1 MVRRLAL
8 FALLAGIASA
18 SPAAAEDFAGW
29 APAGKL
35 GLTRSE
41 PVATRL
47 GNGRVLLTGGQ
58 APVPIV
64 AASELYDPAAN
75 AWTPTAPMSEARL
88 WPAMVTLPDGRA
100 LVAGGVQDAEDIKP
114 LFTGEVFD
122 PRTGAWTPTGKLH
135 AHHVRGNAVVLKD
148 GRVLLVS
155 ASGDPRDWLLGFDAA
170 LTAELYDPATNDWTL
185 TGPMAAG
192 RVAPALAL
200 LPDGR
205 VLAAG
210 GFGPGV
216 GATAEIYDPASDTWT
231 TTTPMNRARGN
242 AEAATLPDGLVL
254 VAGGDPNLA
263 GAGWAALT
271 SAEIFDPAAGTW
283 TLTGSLTQ
291 QRGGDAS
298 MATLSDGRAVF
309 VGGSTYDEP
318 DAHGV
323 INFRENTLAEVFDAT
338 SGTWSATAPTLYAH
352 SDGVAVGLLDGSLLV
367 VGGYDGRTERLLTR
381 PTPTATASPD
391 PSPTPTPTPTATS
404 TATPTPE
411 PGPQPDPR
419 SGHSDA
425 SSAAAPS
432 ARTDTA
438 VGRLTFSALPKTL
451 TSSRAGV
458 ITLKLRCGE
467 GVACRDTLTVKHGQ
481 TTLLRRAVIVA
492 AAKTV
497 TLHVKL
503 TAPTRRVLS
512 KRAVSLTVA
521 LSAAKV
527 KRSLTVRR

>member
-29 APAGKL
+29 VPAGKL
-35 GLTRSE
+35 GLTRSD

-58 APVPIV
+58 APVRIV
-64 AASELYDPAAN
+64 AASELYDPTAN
-75 AWTPTAPMSEARL
+75 SWTPAASMSEARL
-88 WPAMVTLPDGRA
+88 WPTMVTLPDGRA
-100 LVAGGVQDAEDIKP
+100 LVAGGVQDADDIKP

-122 PRTGAWTPTGKLH
+122 PRTGAWTPTGRLH

-155 ASGDPRDWLLGFDAA
+155 ASGDPRDGLLGFDPA
-170 LTAELYDPATNDWTL
+170 LTAEIYDPATNDWTL

-216 GATAEIYDPASDTWT
+216 GATVEIYAPASDTWT
-231 TTTPMNRARGN
+231 TTTPMNRPRAN
-242 AEAATLPDGLVL
+242 AGAATLPDGRIL

-263 GAGWAALT
+263 TAGWAALT

-318 DAHGV
+318 DVHGT
-323 INFRENTLAEVFDAT
+323 IISRDNTLAEVFDAT

-367 VGGYDGRTERLLTR
+367 VGGYDGRTERLLTGSTPT
-381 PTPTATASPD
+381 PTPTAT

-411 PGPQPDPR
+411 PDPR
-419 SGHSDA
+419 SGPDA
-425 SSAAAPS
+425 SPATAPS
-432 ARTDTA
+432 PRTDTA
-438 VGRLTFSALPKTL
+438 VGRLTFSGLPKTL
-451 TSSRAGV
+451 ASSRAGV
-458 ITLKLRCGE
+458 ITLKLRCGD
-467 GVACRDTLTVKHGQ
+467 GSACRDTLTVKHGQ

-503 TAPTRRVLS
+503 TAPTRRVLR

-521 LSAAKV
+521 LAAAKV